1 MASTAYNVGNAAA
14 DGSRKFFTRCVTSVS
29 PSLFYL
35 LGLVGAVVV
44 ALFTGILVL
53 FLIHQLTIWISQ
65 DPVRAFHGSQVA
77 LSVFASGWDVG
88 ASAYNGVRE
97 LVIILLPVWNG
108 LSMYAV
114 QPAIFVLI
122 EVMVLTF
129 SGKAYNGVLSDE
141 TLPFE
146 GHSCVP
152 EGTEITTQNEA
163 TAQFCGNALLYS
175 RAIGTTRGAN
185 EITGNATLVM
195 SVETARRLSEVS
207 ADTILAQIGLAPLL
221 DGLQALASAVLTI
234 TATVSDI
241 FWHLAYEV
249 LSIALKLLFQVFMLL
264 IRSLGATFMNLM
276 SDGTALEL
284 LGIGISFFMIF
295 VTEWVIPMFMRT
307 IDMVFCV
314 VDLLLPEGWAEQ
326 LDCIEEN
333 CYPEGAMSG
342 ASWFPFAVL
351 DPYNTFTSIPYFWNK
366 ITTIVE
372 KVTNKATGQSFDTT
386 AGGKTEMPSFGG
398 EAFPT
403 SPKTEQCMAC
413 FQCKVCIAIRALIQS
428 HSLSRNASCARRCR
442 SCAPSGCSSRTRPGA
457 SSTGRCLKASPP
469 IAAWQAD
476 RTMPSSADRGR
487 PSAPSA
493 SRSRPRSP
501 SLRPP
506 TPSIARWMA
515 GAPSR
520 WSIACSRAWGA
531 TPPRA
536 LAARARR

>member
-1 MASTAYNVGNAAA
+1 MRYPRPFRLPVSA
-14 DGSRKFFTRCVTSVS
+14 KFLSS
-29 PSLFYL
+29 PLRSL
-35 LGLVGAVVV
+35 AE
-44 ALFTGILVL
+44 
-53 FLIHQLTIWISQ
+53 

-77 LSVFASGWDVG
+77 LSAFASGWDVG
-88 ASAYNGVRE
+88 AAAYGVRE

-129 SGKAYNGVLSDE
+129 SDKAYNGVLDE
-141 TLPFE
+141 DTLPFE
-146 GHSCVP
+146 GHRCVA
-152 EGTEITTQNEA
+152 EGEEITAQNEA

-185 EITGNATLVM
+185 EITGNAALVM

-241 FWHLAYEV
+241 TWHVAYEV

-264 IRSLGATFMNLM
+264 VRSLGAAFMNLM
-276 SDGTALEL
+276 SGGTALEL

-295 VTEWVIPMFMRT
+295 VTEWLIPMFMRT

-314 VDLLLPEGWAEQ
+314 VDLLLPDGWAEQ
-326 LDCIEEN
+326 LDCIEKS

-351 DPYNTFTSIPYFWNK
+351 DPYNTFTSVPYFWNK

-372 KVTNKATGQSFDTT
+372 KVTNKMTGQSFDTT
-386 AGGKTEMPSFGG
+386 SGGKTEMPSFGG

-413 FQCKVCIAIRALIQS
+413 FQYVS
-428 HSLSRNASCARRCR
+428 RCR
-442 SCAPSGCSSRTRPGA
+442 SCAPSGSSSRTRPAA
-457 SSTGRCLKASPP
+457 SSTGRCSKAWPP

-487 PSAPSA
+487 PLASSA
-493 SRSRPRSP
+493 SRSRRPFP

-520 WSIACSRAWGA
+520 WSTACSRAWGA
-531 TPPRA
+531 TPSRA
-536 LAARARR
+536 LDARASQ

>member
-1 MASTAYNVGNAAA
+1 M
-14 DGSRKFFTRCVTSVS
+14 
-29 PSLFYL
+29 
-35 LGLVGAVVV
+35 
-44 ALFTGILVL
+44 
-53 FLIHQLTIWISQ
+53 
-65 DPVRAFHGSQVA
+65 RAFHGSQVA

-163 TAQFCGNALLYS
+163 TAQFCGNAVLYS

-241 FWHLAYEV
+241 LWHVVFEV

-284 LGIGISFFMIF
+284 LGIGISFLMIF
-295 VTEWVIPMFMRT
+295 LTEWIIPMFMRT

-314 VDLLLPEGWAEQ
+314 VDLLLPDGWAKQ

-351 DPYNTFTSIPYFWNK
+351 DPYNTFTSVPYFWNK

-372 KVTNKATGQSFDTT
+372 KVTNKMTGQSYDTT
-386 AGGKTEMPSFGG
+386 SGGKTEMPSFGG

-428 HSLSRNASCARRCR
+428 HSLSRNASRARRCR
-442 SCAPSGCSSRTRPGA
+442 SCAPSGSSSRTRPAA
-457 SSTGRCLKASPP
+457 SLTGRCSKAWPP

-487 PSAPSA
+487 PLASSA
-493 SRSRPRSP
+493 SRSRRPSP

-536 LAARARR
+536 LAARASR

>member
-53 FLIHQLTIWISQ
+53 FLIHQLTIWVSQ

-77 LSVFASGWDVG
+77 LSAFASGWDVG
-88 ASAYNGVRE
+88 AAAYNGVRE

-129 SGKAYNGVLSDE
+129 SDKAYNGVLDE
-141 TLPFE
+141 DTLPFE
-146 GHSCVP
+146 GHRCVA
-152 EGTEITTQNEA
+152 EGEEITAQNEA

-264 IRSLGATFMNLM
+264 VRSLGAAFMNLM
-276 SDGTALEL
+276 SGGTALEL

-295 VTEWVIPMFMRT
+295 VTEWLIPMFMRT

-314 VDLLLPEGWAEQ
+314 VDLLLPDGWAEQ
-326 LDCIEEN
+326 LDCIEKS

-351 DPYNTFTSIPYFWNK
+351 DPYNTFTSVPYFWNK

-372 KVTNKATGQSFDTT
+372 KVTNKMTGQSYDTT
-386 AGGKTEMPSFGG
+386 SGGKTEMPSFGG

-428 HSLSRNASCARRCR
+428 HSLSRNASRARRCR
-442 SCAPSGCSSRTRPGA
+442 SCVPSGSSSRTRPAA
-457 SSTGRCLKASPP
+457 SSTGRCSKAWPP

-487 PSAPSA
+487 PLASSA
-493 SRSRPRSP
+493 SRSRRRSP

-520 WSIACSRAWGA
+520 WSTACSRAWGA
-531 TPPRA
+531 TPSRA
-536 LAARARR
+536 LDARASQ